1 MESISHTKPGIFR
14 RSVGFWKS
22 IYNHKDFVKYT
33 LYTVTGTT
41 VVLGIWVYFRERQK
55 KKLIALSTINLQS
68 SPQEESVKVAQH
80 AQIFPSGGRNSMHLE
95 LGGSSMIS
103 SSESCSSLPNSASM
117 SSEELNVVIHEC
129 LSRGLRELKL
139 GLDLSGYSGDGSRSE
154 SESSTPGSLS
164 RSSAVN
170 GRKRVNSRRRMG
182 SLSNSMSSSTVSTT
196 EILEEVATILKA
208 QQRIE
213 QIIESDP
220 SLASDSIKEII
231 QHVRTESESSG
242 NESVKSAKTVRSGR
256 WSPSGSSVDSFM
268 TADDDF
274 ENLASLQ
281 FLSTAYDLVDE
292 DRIYT
297 RKIRF
302 ELCGVQSEREFL
314 AKLHCIR
321 EAEKLWLR
329 DKQSRI
335 WLRDVTCVILT
346 GLLKA
351 DGTDPEPCQ
360 ENFESLCEWCEGNY
374 DEMCKSLSQKGIAE
388 ISIFDVVIDLCLLD
402 SFDLL
407 ANPPSAMMSVLS
419 NRWMSEDFKRTAMT
433 TALWSYIS
441 RCRSD
446 PSNENPFM
454 VKLFDLAKT
463 IAPAICWGQMGPQR
477 KFGELFRS
485 FKAEIISLSQ
495 DLFAYRDSW
504 GSKER
509 LSNDLRNIIASA
521 CHRLI
526 DILNEK
532 TDSEILFI
540 EPPEIKIGET

>member
-1 MESISHTKPGIFR
+1 
-14 RSVGFWKS
+14 
-22 IYNHKDFVKYT
+22 
-33 LYTVTGTT
+33 
-41 VVLGIWVYFRERQK
+41 
-55 KKLIALSTINLQS
+55 
-68 SPQEESVKVAQH
+68 
-80 AQIFPSGGRNSMHLE
+80 
-95 LGGSSMIS
+95 
-103 SSESCSSLPNSASM
+103 
-117 SSEELNVVIHEC
+117 
-129 LSRGLRELKL
+129 
-139 GLDLSGYSGDGSRSE
+139 
-154 SESSTPGSLS
+154 
-164 RSSAVN
+164 
-170 GRKRVNSRRRMG
+170 
-182 SLSNSMSSSTVSTT
+182 
-196 EILEEVATILKA
+196 
-208 QQRIE
+208 
-213 QIIESDP
+213 
-220 SLASDSIKEII
+220 
-231 QHVRTESESSG
+231 VR
-242 NESVKSAKTVRSGR
+242 
-256 WSPSGSSVDSFM
+256 
-268 TADDDF
+268 
-274 ENLASLQ
+274 
-281 FLSTAYDLVDE
+281 
-292 DRIYT
+292 
-297 RKIRF
+297 
-302 ELCGVQSEREFL
+302 SEREFL

-321 EAEKLWLR
+321 EAEKLWLN

-374 DEMCKSLSQKGIAE
+374 DEMCASLSQKGIAE

-402 SFDLL
+402 GFDLL
-407 ANPPSAMMSVLS
+407 ASPPSAMMSVLS

-433 TALWSYIS
+433 TALWSYIG

-454 VKLFDLAKT
+454 AKLFDLAKT

-495 DLFAYRDSW
+495 DLFAFRDSW

-509 LSNDLRNIIASA
+509 LSKDLRNVIASA

-540 EPPEIKIGET
+540 DPPEIQIGEI